1 MEIILR
7 LYLLPYNPLRPVICY
22 DERPC
27 FLIGNVVEG
36 IEMKSNSPKK
46 EHYAYSKHG
55 SCCILASIEP
65 KTGQRLVH
73 VRRQRTKQQFTWF
86 MANLAKNYPN
96 ADKIVVVL
104 DNLNTHTPNAF
115 YEVLDAENAEKLA
128 NRFEFVY
135 TPKCSSWL
143 NMIEIEFSALS
154 RQCLNRR
161 IASINELTKEVMHY
175 FKERMDNKITINWQF
190 SCENARDT
198 LNKHYVKVN
207 ADNQKYA
214 KTN

>member
-7 LYLLPYNPLRPVICY
+7 LYLLPYNPLRPVVCY

-27 FLIGNVVEG
+27 FLIGHVVEG
-36 IEMKSNSPKK
+36 LEMKPNSPKK
-46 EHYAYSKHG
+46 EHYAYTKHG

-65 KTGQRLVH
+65 KTGQRLAH

-86 MANLAKNYPN
+86 MQNLSLTFPN
-96 ADKIVVVL
+96 AEKIVVVL

-115 YEVLDAENAEKLA
+115 YEVLDAESAEKLA
-128 NRFEFVY
+128 NRFEFIY
-135 TPKCSSWL
+135 TPKSASWL

-161 IASINELTKEVMHY
+161 ISSINELTKEVMHY
-175 FKERMDNKITINWQF
+175 FNERMDKKITINWQF
-190 SCENARDT
+190 SVEAARLK
-198 LNKHYVKVN
+198 LNSHYLNVN
-207 ADNQKYA
+207 SLNIKYQQI
-214 KTN
+214 N

>member
-7 LYLLPYNPLRPVICY
+7 LYLLPYNPLRPVVCY

-36 IEMKSNSPKK
+36 LEMRPNIPKK

-55 SCCILASIEP
+55 SCSILAAIEP
-65 KTGQRLVH
+65 KTGQRLAH

-86 MANLAKNYPN
+86 MQNLSLTFPN
-96 ADKIVVVL
+96 AEKIVVVL
-104 DNLNTHTPNAF
+104 DNLNTHTANAF

-128 NRFEFVY
+128 NRFQFVY
-135 TPKCSSWL
+135 TPKCASWL
-143 NMIEIEFSALS
+143 NMIELEFSALS

-161 IASINELTKEVMHY
+161 ISSINELTNEVMHY
-175 FKERMDNKITINWQF
+175 FKERMNKNVTINWQF
-190 SCENARDT
+190 SVESARVK
-198 LNKHYVKVN
+198 LNSHYSEVN
-207 ADNQKYA
+207 PQNIKYQQ
-214 KTN
+214 TN